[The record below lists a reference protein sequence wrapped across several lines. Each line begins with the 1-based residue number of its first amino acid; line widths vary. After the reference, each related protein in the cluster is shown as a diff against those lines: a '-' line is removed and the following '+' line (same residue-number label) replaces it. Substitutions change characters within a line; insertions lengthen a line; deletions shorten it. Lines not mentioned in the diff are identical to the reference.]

1 MSDRKQKTLND
12 AKREVQERLAK
23 LQKSGGLLNSQR
35 APATSTNTSLPPPAT
50 ASNKTASTGLNL
62 IELQRKIA
70 EARNR
75 LSKDNNVTRTTP
87 GGPLRAMQRNKRA
100 PPAAAA
106 TAQPKAQKK
115 TLLNINEVPSDF
127 TDPNK
132 NPYFDPSMEV
142 KVAPK
147 DRRARPL
154 KFVQPGKYI
163 DIANQE
169 RAKAQLERLKQE
181 ITESVKKAGMQTEFD
196 VSDKAIKRDAPPAV
210 EWWDT
215 PFMANKT
222 YDDLDISDINSD
234 NYESLVTIYVH
245 HPVPIKPP
253 SEVNATPV
261 IKSLM
266 LTTKERKKLRRQTRA
281 EAQKE
286 KRDKIRLGLIEP
298 DPPKVKISN
307 LMRVLGEEAI
317 QDPTKVEARV
327 RKEMQQRQ
335 RMHEKANEQR
345 KLTAEERR
353 AKIMNKLKEDQKT
366 SNEVAVFKIKS
377 CSHPK
382 HRYKIEM
389 NAQQHQLTGM
399 VIINPK
405 CNIVI
410 VEGGPKSIK
419 AYKKLMLRRID
430 WNDLPPP
437 KSLENDEMAMDVDE
451 PKNSY
456 GLKEGEEN
464 SCYMVWTGQVKNKAF
479 KKFTWRMFE
488 SEKMAREELSK
499 WHVEHYW
506 DAAVMATDEEL
517 AARQP
522 EIYNQS

>member
-1 MSDRKQKTLND
+1 MSVNPK
-12 AKREVQERLAK
+12 V
-23 LQKSGGLLNSQR
+23 
-35 APATSTNTSLPPPAT
+35 
-50 ASNKTASTGLNL
+50 
-62 IELQRKIA
+62 
-70 EARNR
+70 
-75 LSKDNNVTRTTP
+75 RTTP
-87 GGPLRAMQRNKRA
+87 GAPLRVSELKPPAFPVDESGHIDLKAMMDKGIIPRRETPNTKAAQRNKQT
-100 PPAAAA
+100 PAAA
-106 TAQPKAQKK
+106 PSPPRAQKRK
-115 TLLNINEVPSDF
+115 LLLEEVPSDF
-127 TDPNK
+127 TDPSK
-132 NPYFDPSMEV
+132 NPYFDPSLGAPI
-142 KVAPK
+142 APK
-147 DRRARPL
+147 NRRSRQL

-169 RAKAQLERLKQE
+169 RAKAQLEKLKQE

-210 EWWDT
+210 EWWDA
-215 PFMANKT
+215 PFTKAYEELNDT
-222 YDDLDISDINSD
+222 DIDPD
-234 NYESLVTIYVH
+234 KYETLVTMYIH

-253 SEVNATPV
+253 SEANAPPI

-298 DPPKVKISN
+298 DPPKGKKKNKIYRMKLTSDIVKISN
-307 LMRVLGEEAI
+307 LMRVLGEEAV

-327 RKEMQQRQ
+327 RREMEQRQ

-345 KLTAEERR
+345 KLTPEERR
-353 AKIMNKLKEDQKT
+353 AKILNKLKEDQKM

-389 NAQQHQLTGM
+389 NAQQLQLTGM
-399 VIINPK
+399 VIVHPK

-430 WNDLPPP
+430 WNDMPPP
-437 KSLENDEMAMDVDE
+437 KNLAVDETAMDIDQ
-451 PKNSY
+451 PRNSY

-464 SCYMVWTGQVKNKAF
+464 KCFLVWTGLVKEKSF
-479 KKFTWRMFE
+479 KKFTWRSFE

-506 DAAVMATDEEL
+506 DAAIMATDEEL
-517 AARQP
+517 ATRQP
-522 EIYNQS
+522 EL